1 MCQHRRQEQKCKCRG
16 KKIEKDAAGQTDND
30 FSMIQAGDIISY
42 WSMTKESIILSVSEM
57 DYINSEIGQNKDL
70 WSHPQLE

>member
-1 MCQHRRQEQKCKCRG
+1 MQG
-16 KKIEKDAAGQTDND
+16 EKNGERCCGADRPTI
-30 FSMIQAGDIISY
+30 SVCTIPTGDIISC
-42 WSMTKESIILSVSEM
+42 WSMKKESIILSVPEM